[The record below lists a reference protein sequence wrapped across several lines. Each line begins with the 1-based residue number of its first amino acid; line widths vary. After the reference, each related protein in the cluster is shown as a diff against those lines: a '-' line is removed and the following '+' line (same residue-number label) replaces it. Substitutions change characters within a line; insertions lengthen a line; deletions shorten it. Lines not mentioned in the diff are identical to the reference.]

1 MNLSRCSNGHFYD
14 KEKFPTCPYC
24 AQGAGN
30 DDGLTSVFD
39 ESQENDI
46 GATQPLTYNNPP
58 QQPQAGDFVQNNIQT
73 EQNMMNNFGR
83 GGHED
88 VADATETLGGNQD
101 SLGSGPDSFI
111 GRTEPRRPYVQD
123 VQKITPGGVME
134 DDDDHTVAFYDDI
147 FSSSTTSKAN
157 TAPVKETVAKEPVK
171 RSVSTPCTGW
181 VIALDGNHLGE
192 DFRLKVGKNFVGRDA
207 SMDIALV
214 GDKSVSRNKHAILV
228 YEPKQHLYLVQPG
241 ESSELVY
248 LNDEVVLSPMKLQ
261 AYDVITVGEVKLLFM
276 PLCGAK
282 FNWTDYLTQNRQ

>member
-30 DDGLTSVFD
+30 DIGPGNEGLTVVFP

-58 QQPQAGDFVQNNIQT
+58 QQPQAGGYVQNNIQT

-83 GGHED
+83 GGHEE

-101 SLGSGPDSFI
+101 SFI
-111 GRTEPRRPYVQD
+111 GRTEPRKPSVKE

-134 DDDDHTVAFYDDI
+134 EDDDHTVAFYDDI
-147 FSSSTTSKAN
+147 FSSPTTSKAN

-192 DFRLKVGKNFVGRDA
+192 DFRLKVGKNFVGRDT

>member
-39 ESQENDI
+39 ESQGNDI

-83 GGHED
+83 GGHEE
-88 VADATETLGGNQD
+88 VADATETLGGNPD
-101 SLGSGPDSFI
+101 SLGSSQDSFI
-111 GRTEPRRPYVQD
+111 GITEPRKSAVQE
-123 VQKITPGGVME
+123 VQKITPGGVTE
-134 DDDDHTVAFYDDI
+134 EDDDHTVAFYDDI
-147 FSSSTTSKAN
+147 FSSPTTSKAN

-192 DFRLKVGKNFVGRDA
+192 DFRLHQW
-207 SMDIALV
+207 I
-214 GDKSVSRNKHAILV
+214 
-228 YEPKQHLYLVQPG
+228 
-241 ESSELVY
+241 
-248 LNDEVVLSPMKLQ
+248 
-261 AYDVITVGEVKLLFM
+261 
-276 PLCGAK
+276 
-282 FNWTDYLTQNRQ
+282 

>member
-111 GRTEPRRPYVQD
+111 GRTEPRRPSVQD

-147 FSSSTTSKAN
+147 FSSPTTSKAN
-157 TAPVKETVAKEPVK
+157 TATVKETVAKEPVK

-192 DFRLKVGKNFVGRDA
+192 DFRLKVGKNFVGRDT

-248 LNDEVVLSPMKLQ
+248 LNNEVVLSPMKLQ
-261 AYDVITVGEVKLLFM
+261 TYDVITVGEVKLLFM